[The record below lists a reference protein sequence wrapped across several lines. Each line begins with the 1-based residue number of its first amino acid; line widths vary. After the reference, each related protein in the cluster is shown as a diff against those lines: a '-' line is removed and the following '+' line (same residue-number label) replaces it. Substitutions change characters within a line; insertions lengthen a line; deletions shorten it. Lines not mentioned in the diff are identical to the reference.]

1 MLGVTGAIKAV
12 AALVIVAIV
21 AAALWYVTSLKAD
34 LAISEANN
42 EKLEQAVKDQQDLI
56 DSIKRDVEQIQ
67 TINNQLQEQNE
78 KQKRDVQALTDKF
91 SGGNRDFGAFAA
103 SKPAVV
109 EKLVNRGTVN
119 AMRCLEL
126 ASGAPLNE
134 KEKNAKT
141 PTEANRECPA
151 LINPNFSSAAN

>member
-1 MLGVTGAIKAV
+1 MFSPLSFIKPLIY
-12 AALVIVAIV
+12 LVIVIV
-21 AAALWYVTSLKAD
+21 IAGGLWYVINLKAD
-34 LAISEANN
+34 LAISESNN
-42 EKLEQAVKDQQDLI
+42 QKLQDGIKEQHSLIEQMQKDI
-56 DSIKRDVEQIQ
+56 VQIQ
-67 TINNQLQEQNE
+67 ETNKQLAEQNE
-78 KQKRDVQALTDKF
+78 KQKQDVATLSSKF
-91 SGGNRDFGAFAA
+91 SKRDFGALAA
-103 SKPAVV
+103 EKPAVV

-151 LINPNFSSAAN
+151 LIDKNYQAPLP

>member
-1 MLGVTGAIKAV
+1 MFPIGTIIKLILY
-12 AALVIVAIV
+12 LVIVLVIAGG
-21 AAALWYVTSLKAD
+21 LWYVTNLKAD

-42 EKLEQAVKDQQDLI
+42 QKLVDATKAQNELIEQMQKDI
-56 DSIKRDVEQIQ
+56 GQIQ
-67 TINNQLQEQNE
+67 ETNKQLAEQNE
-78 KQKRDVQALTDKF
+78 KQKQDVATLSSKF
-91 SGGNRDFGAFAA
+91 SKRDFGALAA
-103 SKPAVV
+103 EKPAVV

-151 LINPNFSSAAN
+151 LIDSDYTAPN

>member
-1 MLGVTGAIKAV
+1 MFGIGGIIRAV
-12 AALVIVAIV
+12 LYFVIVIV
-21 AAALWYVTSLKAD
+21 VAGGLWYVINLKAD

-42 EKLEQAVKDQQDLI
+42 QKLQDGIKEQHSLI
-56 DSIKRDVEQIQ
+56 EQMQRDITQIQ
-67 TINNQLQEQNE
+67 ETNKQLAEQNE
-78 KQKRDVQALTDKF
+78 KQKQDVATLSSKF
-91 SGGNRDFGAFAA
+91 SKRDFGALAA
-103 SKPAVV
+103 EKPAVV

-151 LINPNFSSAAN
+151 LINPSYTSPN